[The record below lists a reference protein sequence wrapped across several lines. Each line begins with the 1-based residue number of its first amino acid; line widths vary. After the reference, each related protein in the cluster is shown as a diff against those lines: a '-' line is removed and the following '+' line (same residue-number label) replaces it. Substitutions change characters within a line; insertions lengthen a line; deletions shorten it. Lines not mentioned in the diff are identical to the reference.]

1 MNASSDRLS
10 CPVSSSTAMFA
21 LRLDDGKVL
30 KFDSVGNIRAASEL
44 KTRQK
49 WTKDLAENKPVHAKV
64 DGLQNGDT
72 ITVTDIH

>member
-1 MNASSDRLS
+1 
-10 CPVSSSTAMFA
+10 MFA